1 MSQTHADELLLAIGD
16 FLRSDLLPQLEG
28 FSAYT
33 TRVAANSLGIVA
45 REIQLRPE
53 LERLDAKAAA
63 AYGMQSEDGPVTRQ
77 LALKLKEGEL
87 AVDADLVHYLKQ
99 RTLQSMAI
107 DNPRYSGYL
116 LARERWAAN
125 TEEDQS

>member
-1 MSQTHADELLLAIGD
+1 MSQTHADELLLAVGN

-53 LERLDAKAAA
+53 LDRLDATAAA
-63 AYGMQSEDGPVTRQ
+63 AHGMQSDDGPVSRQ
-77 LALKLKEGEL
+77 LALKLRDGEL
-87 AVDADLVHYLKQ
+87 AVDANLVHYLKR
-99 RTLQSMAI
+99 RTLQSLAI
-107 DNPRYSGYL
+107 DNPKYSGYL
-116 LARERWAAN
+116 LARERWAVN
-125 TEEDQS
+125 PEEDQP

>member
-1 MSQTHADELLLAIGD
+1 MSQTHADELLLAIRD

-53 LERLDAKAAA
+53 LDRLDANAAA
-63 AYGMQSEDGPVTRQ
+63 AYGMLSEDGPVTHQ

-87 AVDADLVHYLKQ
+87 AVDAGLVQYLKQ
-99 RTLQSMAI
+99 RTLQSLAI

-125 TEEDQS
+125 PEEDQS

>member
-1 MSQTHADELLLAIGD
+1 MSQTHADELLLAVGN

-45 REIQLRPE
+45 REMLLRPE
-53 LERLDAKAAA
+53 LDRLDATAAA
-63 AYGMQSEDGPVTRQ
+63 VHGMQSDDGPVSRQ
-77 LALKLKEGEL
+77 LALKLRDGEL
-87 AVDADLVHYLKQ
+87 AVDANLVHYLKQ
-99 RTLQSMAI
+99 RTLQSLAI
-107 DNPRYSGYL
+107 DNPKYSGYL

-125 TEEDQS
+125 PEEDQP

>member
-1 MSQTHADELLLAIGD
+1 MSQTHADELLLAIGT

-53 LERLDAKAAA
+53 LERLDAKAAD
-63 AYGMQSEDGPVTRQ
+63 AYGMQPDDGPVPRQ
-77 LALKLKEGEL
+77 LALRLRDGEL
-87 AVDADLVHYLKQ
+87 AADANLVRYLKQ
-99 RTLQSMAI
+99 RTLQSLAI
-107 DNPRYSGYL
+107 DNPKYSGYL
-116 LARERWAAN
+116 LARERWSTN
-125 TEEDQS
+125 SEGDQS